1 MVSWHILYLRQQII
15 PLGME
20 STMGMSYSQLTEGE
34 RNQIYALKQAKV
46 SHRMIGAILGRD
58 ISTIG
63 REIGRNRGQ
72 RGYRPKQAQRK
83 AQERRQTPRSFK
95 MTPEVVSYIEMK
107 ICHEHSPE
115 QISCTM
121 GESVG
126 VRVSHER
133 IYQHIWQDKKQGGD
147 LYRNLRIAGV
157 KKRRKRYG
165 KKDWRGKIP
174 NRVDIDQRPAIVE
187 KKTRIGDWE
196 ADLVSGVHHRGFLV
210 TLVERTSKYTLI
222 GQVKQ
227 KTAADVTAEIVR
239 LLAPSKERVQTITYD
254 NGREFSEHELVNEG
268 LDCQSYFAKPYHSW
282 ERGLNENTNGLIRQY
297 FPKGMD
303 LREVSREDITSVM
316 ERLNHRP
323 RKTLA
328 FKTPHDIF
336 VKSKSTRSCKV
347 ALGS

>member
-1 MVSWHILYLRQQII
+1 
-15 PLGME
+15 
-20 STMGMSYSQLTEGE
+20 MGMSYRQLTEGE

-46 SHRMIGAILGRD
+46 SHRVIGFILGRD

-63 REIGRNRGQ
+63 REIRRNRGR
-72 RGYRPKQAQRK
+72 RGYRPRQANLK
-83 AQERRQTPRSFK
+83 AQERRQTPRSIK
-95 MTPEVVSYIEMK
+95 MTPEVITYIEVK
-107 ICHEHSPE
+107 LCQEYSPE

-121 GESVG
+121 RGGIG

-133 IYQHIWQDKKQGGD
+133 IYQHIWQDKKHGGD
-147 LYRNLRIAGV
+147 LYLKLRIAGG

-187 KKTRIGDWE
+187 NKTRVGDWE
-196 ADLVSGVHHRGFLV
+196 ADLVSGIHHRGFLV
-210 TLVERTSKYTLI
+210 TLVERKSKYTLI
-222 GQVKQ
+222 GHVKQ
-227 KTAADVTAEIVR
+227 KTADDVTTEIMR
-239 LLAPSKERVQTITYD
+239 LLAPHKELVKTITYD
-254 NGREFSEHELVNEG
+254 NGREFSTHELVNER

-282 ERGLNENTNGLIRQY
+282 ERGLNENTNGLARQY
-297 FPKGMD
+297 FPKGAD
-303 LREVSREDITSVM
+303 LRVVSSEELAFVM

-336 VKSKSTRSCKV
+336 VKNYSTPSCRLHLVVESATYEPFAKV
-347 ALGS
+347 FECD